1 MFKHFCAHA
10 QWPCNSPLA
19 ILPACGNSFPH
30 KNARSPLAP
39 FGISCLD
46 IAARILSALSLRR
59 NHLQRF
65 TFTANEFVARCC
77 GQFSVATLLFFV
89 ALRCVLRK
97 VRSLFTVL
105 LVLFVVVVRV
115 GVSTF
120 ADKAFTWLTR
130 ATAAAAVCCCVVAA
144 ARLCIG
150 FILCGN

>member
-1 MFKHFCAHA
+1 M
-10 QWPCNSPLA
+10 
-19 ILPACGNSFPH
+19 
-30 KNARSPLAP
+30 
-39 FGISCLD
+39 
-46 IAARILSALSLRR
+46 
-59 NHLQRF
+59 
-65 TFTANEFVARCC
+65 
-77 GQFSVATLLFFV
+77 LFFV

-97 VRSLFTVL
+97 VRPLFTVL
-105 LVLFVVVVRV
+105 LVLFVVVVVCV